1 MKLVAVLLLLV
12 GVAFGAQEYVDGE
25 YFLRLNNEVNENV
38 FVHRIKTNYK
48 LDVIKSYQIGDL
60 RLLLVKGE
68 ENDVIRASK
77 MSEVKYWDRN
87 MIVHTQQCA
96 EHSNPGTWGLD
107 RLDQRIPMSY
117 TNPTSPSSTY
127 IYGEDDGAGV
137 YAYIVDSGIDI
148 NHGDFG
154 GRAIWGTAAGNLR
167 PGTDENGHGT
177 HCAGTVGSDSYGV
190 AKESTLVAVKVL
202 NALGSGSTSD
212 IVEGMQW
219 VLTNHNS
226 RPNAKSVVNMS
237 LGGKGT
243 NSAMEDAVKN
253 LINGG
258 VTVCIAAGNSNEDA
272 CGYTPARVPEAITVG
287 ASDINDVS
295 ASFTNYGTCLD
306 LFAPGVD
313 ILSTVPG
320 DATDVY
326 DGTSMAT
333 PHVAGVIA
341 RYLSSQSSVPSP
353 SAVRDY
359 IVNSATPDV
368 LTFRLGHGA
377 SPNLL
382 LYASCPM

>member
-1 MKLVAVLLLLV
+1 MQVYLILLLAV
-12 GVAFGAQEYVDGE
+12 CTAYGAQEFVEGE
-25 YFLRLNNEVNENV
+25 FFLALKEDATESLLTHRLKTNHRLDILKSFHLGNLRL
-38 FVHRIKTNYK
+38 F
-48 LDVIKSYQIGDL
+48 
-60 RLLLVKGE
+60 LVKGNE
-68 ENDVIRASK
+68 ADVIRASRL
-77 MSEVKYWDRN
+77 SEVKYWDRN
-87 MIVHTQQCA
+87 MIFHTQQCA

-107 RLDQRIPMSY
+107 RLDQREPMTY
-117 TNPTSPSSTY
+117 ADPTSPDSTY
-127 IYGEDDGAGV
+127 KYGEDDGAGV
-137 YAYIVDSGIDI
+137 NAYIVDSGIDI

-167 PGTDENGHGT
+167 PGTDDNGHGT

-190 AKESTLVAVKVL
+190 AKEVTLVAVKVM
-202 NALGSGSTSD
+202 NALGSGTTSD
-212 IVEGMQW
+212 IVEGLQW
-219 VLTNHNS
+219 VLTDHNS
-226 RPNAKSVVNMS
+226 KPNAKSVINMS
-237 LGGKGT
+237 LGGAGA
-243 NSAMEDAVKN
+243 NAPMENAVQQ
-253 LINGG
+253 LIDGG
-258 VTVCIAAGNSNEDA
+258 VTVCIAAGNSNADA
-272 CGYTPARVPEAITVG
+272 CRFSPARVADAITVG
-287 ASDINDVS
+287 ASGINDVS
-295 ASFTNYGTCLD
+295 ASFSNYGTCLD

-333 PHVAGVIA
+333 PHVAGVVA

-368 LTFRLGHGA
+368 LTFRPGHGA